1 MIGVGEAIEMLMK
14 FPNPRLNGFGSSV
27 WPGSR
32 FGLGLR
38 FRGFA
43 FFLMSLTDGSVFM
56 PSAYL
61 GCLRLELEEREAVE
75 PLLNPLREL
84 LVAIDAVVKTVLV
97 SSTIITFIQFTVAE
111 T

>member
-1 MIGVGEAIEMLMK
+1 MALFSCLLPILDAC
-14 FPNPRLNGFGSSV
+14 
-27 WPGSR
+27 
-32 FGLGLR
+32 
-38 FRGFA
+38 
-43 FFLMSLTDGSVFM
+43 
-56 PSAYL
+56 AYNSK
-61 GCLRLELEEREAVE
+61 EREAVE